1 MAFLDTLGPDPDAT
15 SSIPSP
21 TTPASGTPP
30 VAGMSMPGQPLS
42 SPATPPPAQPQ
53 SEQAA
58 QAHKHIW
65 DSIGKGVDTEYN
77 IDPQTGKTVATQ
89 TPQKPGQFFR
99 NILAAAATGAQ
110 GIGPNHGEQNFA
122 QGLMAGLG
130 GGVVA
135 ANNLTDKQNA
145 EKRQQA
151 QQDYQNQLK
160 AQEEQRKSNEETR
173 QVKQFDYQ
181 QQMDKIM
188 LANEKIKAVGLAQIA
203 HQQEYDKDLEGQS
216 YGVNLLK
223 VHDKVKADAYNSAG
237 MKPVA
242 TYRADEL
249 VDPQT
254 GRMSKAF
261 KDAHPNY
268 LGYDQAVIDSE
279 KVPVLDAEGKQTK
292 DANGILQY
300 RNEAVYALYNP
311 LAVVT
316 DDMVSKAKSTGID
329 KQNPNM
335 FKKMEA
341 MNKAWHTNGS
351 PDPNTVKAED
361 PANKVFTVGYQD
373 MGNFLGQIQKS
384 TDLQK
389 QQDDHLGEVA
399 TRQRSQAEA
408 ADSWTRNAL
417 AKRQVLK
424 EDQADQASKD
434 SILLFDNQG
443 NMNDIGK
450 KLLDSTKDPKLT
462 EAQRKQATER
472 LTNLEQYQT
481 TNKEGLAEKLDKGKT
496 WNKDQNKWEY
506 ADDFDVFHSML
517 TNSSNKLS
525 SLQNGGKAAPFS
537 GVGVGVASKQPYMA
551 QLPEISA
558 QAFDTVTNDEK
569 GNLVPTESVALD
581 NLRKLAATPG
591 FSSHG
596 VDTTQ
601 VARQISAF
609 YKGRARE
616 TQAAKEEAL
625 ATDEKAK
632 ADIEASQPPS
642 FFNPRSLT
650 DEDVSPYNK
659 K

>member
-1 MAFLDTLGPDPDAT
+1 
-15 SSIPSP
+15 
-21 TTPASGTPP
+21 
-30 VAGMSMPGQPLS
+30 MPGQPLS

-65 DSIGKGVDTEYN
+65 DSLGKGVDTEYN

-389 QQDDHLGEVA
+389 QQDDHLDKVA
-399 TRQRSQAEA
+399 ARQRSQAEA

-443 NMNDIGK
+443 NMNDVGK

-517 TNSSNKLS
+517 TNSSTKLS
-525 SLQNGGKAAPFS
+525 SLQNGGKPPVPEDKPPTEPNYTVMNNGRSVPVSIPKNQVSEFLKAHPEAKPTVAPPPEQGPPEERVVIQKPDGTTYQTLRGDFLKDKQI
-537 GVGVGVASKQPYMA
+537 VGDEAGKIIAKSPEAWGPAKVVGNFVKQVATS
-551 QLPEISA
+551 QLP
-558 QAFDTVTNDEK
+558 
-569 GNLVPTESVALD
+569 
-581 NLRKLAATPG
+581 
-591 FSSHG
+591 
-596 VDTTQ
+596 
-601 VARQISAF
+601 
-609 YKGRARE
+609 
-616 TQAAKEEAL
+616 
-625 ATDEKAK
+625 
-632 ADIEASQPPS
+632 
-642 FFNPRSLT
+642 
-650 DEDVSPYNK
+650 
-659 K
+659 